1 MSSQHEPSG
10 SYMAEGTDFDAQ
22 TSGDGTSHSRT
33 SRVKGQISEFA
44 QTAKTQASAAI
55 QPLTNNAR
63 TLAEEQKTRG
73 AGRIGN
79 VAQAFHSAADEMA
92 QESPLAANYVHAAA
106 KKLDETASLL
116 RDNSVE
122 DLMQIAVDFAEERP
136 LVFIGGA
143 VAAGFALSRLLR
155 SSTLDD
161 ESGEE

>member
-1 MSSQHEPSG
+1 
-10 SYMAEGTDFDAQ
+10 MAEGTDFDAQ
-22 TSGDGTSHSRT
+22 TSGDGTSNSRT

-63 TLAEEQKTRG
+63 SLAEEQKTRG

-122 DLMQIAVDFAEERP
+122 DLMQIAADFAEERP

>member
-1 MSSQHEPSG
+1 MSSQHGPSG
-10 SYMAEGTDFDAQ
+10 SYMTEGTDFDAQ
-22 TSGDGTSHSRT
+22 TSGDGARRSRA

-63 TLAEEQKTRG
+63 SLAEEQKVRG

-79 VAQAFHSAADEMA
+79 MAQAFHSAADEMA

-122 DLMQIAVDFAEERP
+122 ELVQIATDFAEERP
-136 LVFIGGA
+136 LIFISGA
-143 VAAGFALSRLLR
+143 VAAGFVLSRLLR

>member
-1 MSSQHEPSG
+1 
-10 SYMAEGTDFDAQ
+10 MAEGTDFDAQ

-122 DLMQIAVDFAEERP
+122 ELVQIAADFAEERP

>member
-10 SYMAEGTDFDAQ
+10 SYMTEGADFDAP
-22 TSGDGTSHSRT
+22 TSGDGTSRSRA

-63 TLAEEQKTRG
+63 SLAEEQKTRG
-73 AGRIGN
+73 ASRVGS

-122 DLMQIAVDFAEERP
+122 ELIQIATNFAEERP
-136 LVFIGGA
+136 LVFISGA
-143 VAAGFALSRLLR
+143 MAAGFVLSRLLR

-161 ESGEE
+161 ESNEE